1 MHYTHSPSLTKHIS
15 PRNTCTK
22 QKIPVHTSRP
32 YDNTTITHYHTLL
45 DTSSS
50 PHLDCHFSQF
60 NEIQGLPHLTEAPS
74 AKHAQEDVAI
84 VQAREISVE
93 SRSVFTLTP
102 FQFLGEGRE
111 GEGDGE
117 GEGR

>member
-22 QKIPVHTSRP
+22 QKIPVQTPRP
-32 YDNTTITHYHTLL
+32 YNNNTITLYYRRLDNITHYCTLL
-45 DTSSS
+45 YTSSS
-50 PHLDCHFSQF
+50 PHLDGHFSQF
-60 NEIQGLPHLTEAPS
+60 YEIESLPHLTEAPS
-74 AKHAQEDVAI
+74 AKHAQEDVPV

-102 FQFLGEGRE
+102 FQFLG
-111 GEGDGE
+111 
-117 GEGR
+117 